1 MKKRNYLLLVFWGI
15 SVICVGQKVRNISL
29 HYNAEDFSIGL
40 NSAGQL
46 TINSTKHIISFKS
59 NTQLPALPYIGVNVL
74 VAPSEEYVGYSLS
87 GYDTLIREGID
98 IAHNPVGVPSNVPI
112 NTLQTNDSTP
122 YQAGV
127 YPTRYIEY
135 AGSSKMGGYKILS
148 FLICPFK
155 YDATNKHLFF
165 ISDFVLTLSTR
176 GEPTGGISG
185 RMAGEVEK
193 MVINNYEIDSLYNKK
208 KTLDNKSYED
218 RSSQMYEYI
227 IVTNEALKPTFQKLA
242 DWKTQKG
249 VLTKILTVEEISSGY
264 SGNSLQAK
272 IKNALKYYYDNTQ
285 HALTYVLLGG
295 DTNIVPALLCY
306 GRYWY
311 YDYSTNP
318 ATLVNYYTN
327 APTDLY
333 YGCFDTMEWDNDCD
347 GVYGEIEDY
356 VDILPEIFIS
366 RVSVDNE
373 SHATTF
379 VNRVI
384 SYESNPN
391 WNNYTSKALMVGSK
405 TYENYYDAA
414 ICDSVSD
421 SHYKS
426 DWLYDSYIDPYWNG
440 IGTKVRFYDT
450 GTDFSGGANY
460 QVNPSNLQTQLSKG
474 YGFVHVMTHGED
486 MSWSLENSTFYSNNE
501 AFDLNNPG
509 PTIILTSA
517 CHTNAFQWGSYC
529 LSEALLRNANSGIL
543 AYVGSSHYGWYQ
555 NHIDSLG
562 PSNKLNGEIFKRIF
576 SNSNNNYGRIV
587 AEAKNVFKP
596 YCYGYNFMYRWLLFF
611 VNPMGDPEMP
621 IFTTTPQSFSN
632 IVVSNSGG
640 VISVNTNVSDC
651 RICITGRNN
660 NTTFLVGKDTS
671 TLSSSVLTNGEYNV
685 CVTKPGYI
693 PYNVRIGINQDVYIQ
708 NETFATNVGIIAPN
722 VKIGKDVN
730 TTATQ
735 GPVTIENGKM
745 NIKLQN
751 EVLIKN
757 NFEVKLGAVL
767 EIKQ

>member
-74 VAPSEEYVGYSLS
+74 VAPSEEYVGSSLS

-127 YPTRYIEY
+127 YPTRNIEY

-249 VLTKILTVEEISSGY
+249 VLTKILTVEEISSDY
-264 SGNSLQAK
+264 SRTSQQAK
-272 IKNALKYYYDNTQ
+272 IKNALKSYYESTQ
-285 HALTYVLLGG
+285 HKLQYVLLGG
-295 DTNIVPALLCY
+295 DTNIVPAQFCY
-306 GRYWY
+306 GKYE
-311 YDYSTNP
+311 NP
-318 ATLVNYYTN
+318 DTVYHTS
-327 APTDLY
+327 APSDLY
-333 YGCFDTMEWDNDCD
+333 YACFDTMEWDNDGY
-347 GVYGEIEDY
+347 GVYGEIEDS
-356 VDILPEIFIS
+356 VDFLPEIYVT
-366 RVSVDNE
+366 RASVEDV
-373 SHATTF
+373 SHATAF
-379 VNRVI
+379 VDRVI

-426 DWLYDSYIDPYWNG
+426 DVLYNSYIHPYWNG

-486 MSWSLENSTFYSNNE
+486 MHWCLESSTFYSNNE

-529 LSEALLRNANSGIL
+529 LSEALMRNANSGIL

-576 SNSNNNYGRIV
+576 SNSNNNFGRIV
-587 AEAKNVFKP
+587 AEAKNVFQS

-621 IFTTTPQSFSN
+621 IFTTTPLSFN
-632 IVVSNSGG
+632 NVVVTNTNG
-640 VISVNTNVSDC
+640 VISANTNLSGC
-651 RICITGRNN
+651 RICITKKNDN
-660 NTTFLVGKDTS
+660 SLFLLAEDTNAYTSPTLTTGL
-671 TLSSSVLTNGEYNV
+671 YNV
-685 CVTKPGYI
+685 CITKPGYI
-693 PYNVRIGINQDVYIQ
+693 PYIVRVGINQDIYVQ

-735 GPVTIENGKM
+735 GPVTKKKKKM

-757 NFEVKLGAVL
+757 DFEVKTGSVF